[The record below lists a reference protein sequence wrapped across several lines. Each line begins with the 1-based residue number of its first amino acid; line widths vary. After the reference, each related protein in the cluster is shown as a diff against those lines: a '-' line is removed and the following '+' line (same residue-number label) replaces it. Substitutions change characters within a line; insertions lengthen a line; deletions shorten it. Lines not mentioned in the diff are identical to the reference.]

1 MLYRRSINMT
11 TITLGE
17 VETRFAELVWEHEPL
32 PSGELVKLCAEKL
45 NWKKPTTYTVLRK
58 LCEKGL
64 FKNENGTVTSVIS
77 REGFYSNKSEQFVA
91 EQFGGSLPA
100 FFAAFTAGK
109 KLSAKEIDEIQSMID
124 NYKESISNNAN

>member
-64 FKNENGTVTSVIS
+64 FKNENGTVSSVIS

-91 EQFGGSLPA
+91 EQFGGSLSA

>member
-64 FKNENGTVTSVIS
+64 FKNENGTVSSVIS

-124 NYKESISNNAN
+124 NYKESISNKAN